1 MLEAMLLGLIQGLS
15 EFIPI
20 SSTAHLTIA
29 ASLLGVIDPRQPERW
44 TAFMAVVQLGTLGAV
59 LAYFRRDIVQSARA
73 FVAENV
79 TSRTA
84 FATQSA
90 DARMGWFVIL
100 GSVPIVVI
108 GLTGKDFIE
117 SAVTKDLRVIAA
129 SLIGLAAV
137 LWWVDRRAAFRRTT
151 ATMTLRD
158 AVLIGFAQAVALIPG
173 SSRSGTTMTAALAL
187 GFTRESAARFSFL
200 LSIPAILGAGVIEFL
215 HELDHIQWT
224 EGGIELALATL
235 TAAVSGYWSIAFLLD
250 FLRRRTMTSFVVY
263 RIVLGL
269 LLALLLSM
277 GILTPLP

>member
-1 MLEAMLLGLIQGLS
+1 
-15 EFIPI
+15 
-20 SSTAHLTIA
+20 
-29 ASLLGVIDPRQPERW
+29 
-44 TAFMAVVQLGTLGAV
+44 
-59 LAYFRRDIVQSARA
+59 
-73 FVAENV
+73 
-79 TSRTA
+79 
-84 FATQSA
+84 
-90 DARMGWFVIL
+90 
-100 GSVPIVVI
+100 
-108 GLTGKDFIE
+108 
-117 SAVTKDLRVIAA
+117 
-129 SLIGLAAV
+129 
-137 LWWVDRRAAFRRTT
+137 
-151 ATMTLRD
+151 
-158 AVLIGFAQAVALIPG
+158 LIGFAQAVALIPG

>member
-59 LAYFRRDIVQSARA
+59 LAYFRRDIIQSARA

-90 DARMGWFVIL
+90 DARLGWFVIL